1 MKTLLIHSTKHL
13 SIAVTYACLGVIA
26 AALAFGV
33 WFLNARPDLSIWHST
48 MLEHQFRLDSE
59 VDDFPAYQALE
70 AKLFEEVES
79 KIYRRTQHLEQPLN
93 RYWHGSFADP
103 DNWPKAWNRSYE
115 WAKPDAEFGVLLLH
129 GMSDSPYA
137 LSHFAEH
144 FKGRAHLLGLR
155 LPGHG
160 TIPSGLVELKWQEMA
175 RAVEL
180 ATKHLKQQLGDKPL
194 YVVAFSTGAALALN
208 HELER
213 LAHNSTLSYRG
224 MIFLSPAIGLSP
236 VAAGAKW
243 QDRLGRLLGLEKL
256 SWNSI
261 QTEYDPFKY
270 NSFAVN
276 AGDVVYQLAERNQQ
290 LMQAMSQAQLAELA
304 DILTFQSVADAT
316 VSTPAVV
323 SNLYGR
329 LPSKQHQLVLFDIN
343 RQPLS
348 LALVVSDP
356 LTALLPSLSLD
367 APRFDLTLVQNRQAV
382 PERNQ
387 EGEQELVAQTVLSQ
401 SDLSQH
407 KPSQNEPLKS
417 LDEAEANRYQPGQ
430 VVVHQPLGLSWPAGI
445 YSLSHVALPYPASDS
460 LYGTAF
466 VKGSHRVQIG
476 AAATRGERGVL
487 GVSAAEVLRQKW
499 NPFFPY
505 LLARVDSFIQARQGA
520 NATPSNEP
528 AANAADPGSLKE
540 GLDR

>member
-13 SIAVTYACLGVIA
+13 SIAVTYACLGIVA

-79 KIYRRTQHLEQPLN
+79 KIYSRTQDLDQPLN

-180 ATKHLKQQLGDKPL
+180 ATKHLKLQLGDKPL

-290 LMQAMSQAQLAELA
+290 LMQAMPQEQLAELA

-387 EGEQELVAQTVLSQ
+387 ERE
-401 SDLSQH
+401 
-407 KPSQNEPLKS
+407 PSQNELLKS
-417 LDEAEANRYQPGQ
+417 LDEAEANRYRPGQ

-445 YSLSHVALPYPASDS
+445 YSLSHVALPYPASDN

-505 LLARVDSFIQARQGA
+505 LLARVDSFIQVRQGA

-528 AANAADPGSLKE
+528 AAFAARLESLTE
-540 GLDR
+540 GQAR

>member
-13 SIAVTYACLGVIA
+13 TIAVTYACLGITV

-33 WFLNARPDLSIWHST
+33 WFLNARPDLSVWHST
-48 MLEHQFRLDSE
+48 RLEHQFRLDSE
-59 VDDFPAYQALE
+59 VEDFPAYQALE
-70 AKLFEEVES
+70 AKLFEEVER
-79 KIYRRTQHLEQPLN
+79 KIYRRTQGLEQPLN

-103 DNWPKAWNRSYE
+103 GNWPQAWNRSYE
-115 WAKPDAEFGVLLLH
+115 WANPQAEFGVLLLH
-129 GMSDSPYA
+129 GMSDSPYS

-144 FKGRAHLLGLR
+144 FRTRAHLLGLR

-160 TIPSGLVELKWQEMA
+160 TIPSGLVELQWQEMA

-180 ATKHLKQQLGDKPL
+180 ASEHLRRQLGDKPI

-208 HELER
+208 HELEQ
-213 LAHNSTLSYRG
+213 LSLGQGLSYRG

-243 QDRLGRLLGLEKL
+243 QDRLGRMLGLEKL

-290 LMQAMSQAQLAELA
+290 LMQALPEEKLSALA
-304 DILTFQSVADAT
+304 DILTFQSVADGT
-316 VSTPAVV
+316 VSAQAVV
-323 SNLYGR
+323 SDLYGR
-329 LPSKQHQLVLFDIN
+329 LPAKQHQLVLFDIN

-348 LALVVSDP
+348 LALVANDP
-356 LTALLPSLSLD
+356 LAALLPALGLD
-367 APRFDLTLVQNRQAV
+367 APRFDLTLVQNRHA
-382 PERNQ
+382 
-387 EGEQELVAQTVLSQ
+387 ELQQQPLSAQKAALRRF
-401 SDLSQH
+401 
-407 KPSQNEPLKS
+407 
-417 LDEAEANRYQPGQ
+417 DEVEANRYRPGYEAS
-430 VVVHQPLGLSWPAGI
+430 HQPLGLAWPKGI

-466 VKGSHRVQIG
+466 EKGRHRVQIG
-476 AAATRGERGVL
+476 AAAARGERGVL
-487 GVSAAEVLRQKW
+487 GVSADEVLRQKW

-505 LLARVDSFIQARQGA
+505 VLDRVDKFIDARQGA
-520 NATPSNEP
+520 QS
-528 AANAADPGSLKE
+528 
-540 GLDR
+540 R

>member
-13 SIAVTYACLGVIA
+13 TIAITYACLGIVA

-33 WFLNARPDLSIWHST
+33 WFLNARPDLSIWHT
-48 MLEHQFRLDSE
+48 TRLEHQFRLDSE
-59 VDDFPAYQALE
+59 VTDFSGYQALE

-79 KIYRRTQHLEQPLN
+79 KIYHHTQGMAQPLN
-93 RYWHGSFADP
+93 RYLRGSFAAP
-103 DNWPKAWNRSYE
+103 DNWPMDWNRSYE
-115 WAKPDAEFGVLLLH
+115 WANPDAEFGVLLLH

-160 TIPSGLVELKWQEMA
+160 TIPSALVELKWQEMA

-180 ATKHLKQQLGDKPL
+180 ATEHLKRQLGDKPL
-194 YVVAFSTGAALALN
+194 YVVGFSTGAALALN

-213 LAHNSTLSYRG
+213 LAHNSKLSYSG
-224 MIFLSPAIGLSP
+224 MIFVSPAIGLSP

-290 LMQAMSQAQLAELA
+290 LMQTLSPERLAELA

-316 VSTPAVV
+316 VSTQAVV

-356 LTALLPSLSLD
+356 LAALLPSLSLER
-367 APRFDLTLVQNRQAV
+367 PNVDLTLVQNRHASQGAAHRLDEVEAKRYRPQQAV
-382 PERNQ
+382 TEK
-387 EGEQELVAQTVLSQ
+387 A
-401 SDLSQH
+401 
-407 KPSQNEPLKS
+407 
-417 LDEAEANRYQPGQ
+417 
-430 VVVHQPLGLSWPAGI
+430 LGLTWPAGV
-445 YSLSHVALPYPASDS
+445 YSLSHVAMPYPASDS

-487 GVSAAEVLRQKW
+487 GVSASEVLRQKW

-505 LLARVDSFIQARQGA
+505 LLDRVDQFIDARQQTA
-520 NATPSNEP
+520 MARE
-528 AANAADPGSLKE
+528 D
-540 GLDR
+540 